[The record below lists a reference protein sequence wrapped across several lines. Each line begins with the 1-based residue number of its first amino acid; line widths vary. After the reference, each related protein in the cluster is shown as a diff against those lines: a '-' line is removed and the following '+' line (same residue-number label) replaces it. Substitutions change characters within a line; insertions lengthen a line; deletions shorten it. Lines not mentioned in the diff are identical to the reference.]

1 MTKKALRAVRERLIG
16 IRTDDP
22 FVADMVGMCIVICDD
37 ALRPG
42 YLPPHQSHSDT
53 SSEAA
58 LAIAPKFGPMT
69 LKVLTL
75 LFQHPVGLTDEEA
88 QRLMDMEGNSYRP
101 CRVTLADKGYVW
113 DTGRRRLTSRRRRA
127 AVWAITDRGQ
137 EYLEKGHEA

>member
-1 MTKKALRAVRERLIG
+1 MSRKVLRQVRDSLVSLSQDDMFLREALKGCIAICNRALQ
-16 IRTDDP
+16 
-22 FVADMVGMCIVICDD
+22 
-37 ALRPG
+37 PG
-42 YLPPHQSHSDT
+42 KLPPHQVHSET
-53 SSEAA
+53 STEAA